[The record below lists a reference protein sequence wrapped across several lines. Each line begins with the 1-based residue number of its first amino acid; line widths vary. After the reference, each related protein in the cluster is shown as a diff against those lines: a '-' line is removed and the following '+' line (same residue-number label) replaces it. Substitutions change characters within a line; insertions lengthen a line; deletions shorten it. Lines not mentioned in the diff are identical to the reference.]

1 MYSRLAIMDTSGLL
15 TMIELTEHA
24 GQSTKQSNAENE
36 TSKLERKDVWAM
48 CWASDNP
55 QLLAVM
61 EKTRMYVFKGI
72 YPEEPMASS
81 GYICCFQV
89 STDTLTTSSISLC

>member
-1 MYSRLAIMDTSGLL
+1 
-15 TMIELTEHA
+15 MIELTEHA
-24 GQSTKQSNAENE
+24 AHVSTENE
-36 TSKLERKDVWAM
+36 THKLERKDVWAM

-61 EKTRMYVFKGI
+61 EKTRMYVFKGV

-89 STDTLTTSSISLC
+89 S